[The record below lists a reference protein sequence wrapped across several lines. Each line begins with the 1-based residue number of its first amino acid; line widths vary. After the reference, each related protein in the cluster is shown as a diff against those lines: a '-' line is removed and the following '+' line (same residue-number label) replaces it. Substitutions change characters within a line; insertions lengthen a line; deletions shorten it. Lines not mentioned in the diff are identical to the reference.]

1 MSDTALIIMAR
12 YPEAGKTKTRLART
26 IGAVEAAQ
34 LYQAFLSD
42 LAARFGPSPY
52 TLHWAYTPP
61 DVDYHSFVASLAPEH
76 AASMRCFPQ
85 QGADFGTRLLQAFRY
100 TYTQGFEYTILI
112 GSDSPHVSMAI
123 IDNARAA
130 LEEADVVLGPA
141 DDGGY
146 YLIGMRRPHDVFTS
160 IPMSTSVVKQ
170 MTVELAQRQGLTV
183 SLLETLSDVDEW
195 PDLLRLA
202 RLLQADRTLAPAT
215 AAYIDTIAHIVT
227 RL

>member
-12 YPEAGKTKTRLART
+12 YPEPGKTKTRLAHT

-42 LAARFGPSPY
+42 LAVRFGPSPY
-52 TLHWAYTPP
+52 ALHWAYTPP
-61 DVDYHSFVASLAPEH
+61 DVDYHRFVTSLAPEH
-76 AASMRCFPQ
+76 APSMSCFPQ
-85 QGADFGTRLLQAFRY
+85 QGADFGARLLQAFRY
-100 TYTQGFEYTILI
+100 TYAQGFVYTILI
-112 GSDSPHVSMAI
+112 GSDSPHISMAI
-123 IDNARAA
+123 IDSARAA

-146 YLIGMRRPHDVFTS
+146 YLIGMHEPHDVFS
-160 IPMSTSVVKQ
+160 GIPMSTPVVKQ
-170 MTVELAQRQGLTV
+170 MTIEQAQRQGLTV
-183 SLLETLSDVDEW
+183 RLLETLSDVDEW

-202 RLLQADRTLAPAT
+202 RLLQVDRTLAPAT

-227 RL
+227 RS